1 MLIVSECRLCFN
13 SIKNRGMKRAKFTRD
28 ETASPQ
34 GQPHPHQPSLP
45 AAASSSSA
53 SAMANE
59 KQIKDKFR
67 SNISGVIVMTLSSY
81 RRDNCPVGHITND
94 DDFRYLA
101 KKVSTAIT
109 TTHID
114 KLNHV

>member
-1 MLIVSECRLCFN
+1 M
-13 SIKNRGMKRAKFTRD
+13 KNRGLKRTKSNRE

-34 GQPHPHQPSLP
+34 AHPHQPALP
-45 AAASSSSA
+45 VASTSAAPLSA

-59 KQIKDKFR
+59 KLIKDKFR

-94 DDFRYLA
+94 DDFRHLA
-101 KKVSTAIT
+101 KKVGTAPANEINY
-109 TTHID
+109 
-114 KLNHV
+114 LNHR